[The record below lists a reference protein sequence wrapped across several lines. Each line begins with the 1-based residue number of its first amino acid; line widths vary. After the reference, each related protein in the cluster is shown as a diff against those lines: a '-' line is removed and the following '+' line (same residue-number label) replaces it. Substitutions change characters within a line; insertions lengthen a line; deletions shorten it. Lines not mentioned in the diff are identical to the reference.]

1 MLRFTLFISTLI
13 LSCFTHADS
22 ESTASEVDVKNNKR
36 FSIIHFND
44 LHSRFQG
51 FAPTIDFSPFATNN
65 DATKGGWSRIA
76 THVKQIKAEREQ
88 PVIGLNAGDFSMGSL
103 FHMGIRETG
112 MELQL
117 MKQIGIDITTLGN
130 HEFDL
135 GPDGLA
141 RILESAYKA
150 GGIPEIVYSNIV
162 FDPNATGD
170 DSLQQVFEQHQI
182 PPYIVKNINGVTVG
196 FYGMM
201 GNDAVEVSPFAKPLT
216 FKNTVETSK
225 QMVKVLREEHE
236 VDLVVFISHSGIW
249 QDKSISEDEIIAQ
262 QVDGIDVIVSGHTSK
277 ELKQPLN
284 VNNTI
289 IVHAG
294 AYGKFVGVM
303 DLSFETGNLVLE
315 NYHLQAI
322 DDAILGDEQV
332 QKQIDDYAKS
342 TIETLILTPESLE
355 FNQIVAETQFPLLVN
370 HAESNVGALVADSI
384 RWHLT
389 ELDPNNP
396 VAFAIESN
404 GLVRDHIL
412 VGETG
417 KISVADAF
425 SVMPLGI
432 GQDGSMGYP
441 LVSFYV
447 TAAEIKDALEVTTSV
462 VPLKGD
468 AFYLHVSG
476 LKYQYNP
483 NRIFFDRVT
492 GIQQLMPDG
501 SYQELDYSSNN
512 TKLYRVAA
520 NLYNATMMTLV
531 EDFTKGILT
540 IIPKDKNGVALD
552 GLTPAMVDAS
562 PEPGMQETK
571 QWVSLIRYLQS
582 FPDTNNNQIADIPES
597 YNNLAQR
604 TIAEP
609 SWHPFKLIGNGA
621 FITWLVS
628 LIILSIISALIWWP
642 IRWLWKG

>member
-1 MLRFTLFISTLI
+1 MLRFTLLLGTL
-13 LSCFTHADS
+13 LLPLASFAQADS
-22 ESTASEVDVKNNKR
+22 ANTKR

-51 FAPTIDFSPFATNN
+51 FAPTIDFSPYSRND

-76 THVKQIKAEREQ
+76 THVKQIKAERSQ

-141 RILESAYKA
+141 QILDSAYKA

-162 FDPNATGD
+162 FDPNAEGD
-170 DSLQQVFEQHQI
+170 DSLERVFEQRQI
-182 PPYIVKNINGVTVG
+182 PPYIVKDINGVKIG

-201 GNDAVEVSPFAKPLT
+201 GKDATEVSPFAKPLT
-216 FKNTVETSK
+216 FKDTIEVSK
-225 QMVKVLREEHE
+225 DMVKVLREQHQ

-249 QDKSISEDEIIAQ
+249 QDKSISEDEIAAQ
-262 QVDGIDVIVSGHTSK
+262 QVDGIDVIISGHTSH
-277 ELKQPLN
+277 ELAEPLN
-284 VNNTI
+284 VNDTL
-289 IVHAG
+289 IVHSG

-303 DLSFETGNLVLE
+303 DLALTNGKLNLE

-322 DDAILGDEQV
+322 DDAILGDTKV
-332 QKQIDDYAKS
+332 QKQIDEYAKT
-342 TIETLILTPESLE
+342 TIETLILAPESLE
-355 FNQIVAETQFPLLVN
+355 FNQIIAETDFPLLVN
-370 HAESNVGALVADSI
+370 HFESNVGALVADSI

-389 ELDPNNP
+389 ELSPADP

-404 GLVRDHIL
+404 GLVRDNIL

-432 GQDGSMGYP
+432 GKDSTMGYP

-462 VPLKGD
+462 VPLKGSD
-468 AFYLHVSG
+468 YFLHVSG
-476 LKYQYNP
+476 LKFQYNP
-483 NRIFFDRVT
+483 NRMLFDKVT

-501 SYQELDYSSNN
+501 SYQELDYSNN
-512 TKLYRVAA
+512 NKQLYRVAA
-520 NLYNATMMTLV
+520 NFYNATMMTLV
-531 EDFTKGILT
+531 ESFTKGILT
-540 IIPKDKNGVALD
+540 IVPKDKQGQPLA
-552 GLTPAMVDAS
+552 GLSEAIIDAS
-562 PEPGMQETK
+562 TEQGLQETK
-571 QWVSLIRYLQS
+571 QWVALIRYLQNL
-582 FPDTNNNQIADIPES
+582 PDTDNNQIADVPES
-597 YNNLAQR
+597 YKNLAPR
-604 TIAEP
+604 TIAQP
-609 SWHPFKLIGNGA
+609 SWHPYELVKNGA
-621 FITWLVS
+621 TITWVTVLFVFLFILGLLKLVTRV
-628 LIILSIISALIWWP
+628 I
-642 IRWLWKG
+642 KKK

>member
-1 MLRFTLFISTLI
+1 MLRFILFLGTLI
-13 LSCFTHADS
+13 
-22 ESTASEVDVKNNKR
+22 ASSSSYAQSQSNQDHR

-51 FAPTIDFSPFATNN
+51 FAPTIDFSPYRTNN

-76 THVKQIKAEREQ
+76 THVKEIKAQRQ
-88 PVIGLNAGDFSMGSL
+88 HPVIGLNAGDFSMGSL

-141 RILESAYKA
+141 RILDSAYKA

-162 FDPNATGD
+162 FDPNAPED
-170 DSLQQVFEQHQI
+170 DSLEQVFTQRQI
-182 PPYIVKNINGVTVG
+182 PPYIVKQINGVKVG

-216 FKNTVETSK
+216 FGDTIATSK
-225 QMVKVLREEHE
+225 QMVKVLREQHQ
-236 VDLVVFISHSGIW
+236 VDVVVFISHSGIW
-249 QDKSISEDEIIAQ
+249 QDKTISEDEIVAQ
-262 QVDGIDVIVSGHTSK
+262 QVDGIDVIISGHTSK
-277 ELKQPLN
+277 ELTQPLN
-284 VNNTI
+284 VNDTL

-303 DLSFETGNLVLE
+303 DLSFANGKLVLE
-315 NYHLQAI
+315 QYHLQAI
-322 DDAILGDEQV
+322 DDAILGDAKV
-332 QKQIDDYAKS
+332 QQQIDDYAKN
-342 TIETLILTPESLE
+342 TIETLILAPESLQ

-370 HAESNVGALVADSI
+370 EAESNVGALVADSI
-384 RWHLT
+384 RWHLSK
-389 ELDPNNP
+389 LDPDNP

-404 GLVRDHIL
+404 GLVRDNIL
-412 VGETG
+412 VGESG

-432 GQDGSMGYP
+432 GKDDSMGYP

-468 AFYLHVSG
+468 EYFLHVSG

-492 GIQQLMPDG
+492 AIQQLMPDG
-501 SYQELDYSSNN
+501 SYQELDYSANN

-562 PEPGMQETK
+562 PEAGLQETK
-571 QWVSLIRYLQS
+571 QWVALIRYLQS
-582 FPDTNNNQIADIPES
+582 FADTNNNGIADVPAS
-597 YNNLAQR
+597 YQNLAAR
-604 TIAEP
+604 TVAQP
-609 SWHPFKLIGNGA
+609 SWHPYKLIGNGTV
-621 FITWLVS
+621 ITWLVS
-628 LIILSIISALIWWP
+628 LIILSIISALVWWP
-642 IRWLWKG
+642 IRWLLNR

>member
-1 MLRFTLFISTLI
+1 MLRFILFIGTLLLSFYASASTEDK
-13 LSCFTHADS
+13 DS
-22 ESTASEVDVKNNKR
+22 KR

-51 FAPTIDFSPFATNN
+51 FAPTIDFSPYRINN

-76 THVKQIKAEREQ
+76 THVKQIKAERNH

-141 RILESAYKA
+141 RILDSAYNA
-150 GGIPEIVYSNIV
+150 GGIPEIVYSNIE
-162 FDPNATGD
+162 FDPDAAGD
-170 DSLQQVFEQHQI
+170 DSLQKVFEQRQI
-182 PPYIVKNINGVTVG
+182 PPYIVKDINGVKVG

-201 GNDAVEVSPFAKPLT
+201 GKDAVEVSPFAKPLT
-216 FKNTVETSK
+216 FKDTIATSK
-225 QMVKVLREEHE
+225 QMVQILRQQHK
-236 VDLVVFISHSGIW
+236 VDLVIFISHSGIW
-249 QDKSISEDEIIAQ
+249 QDKSISEDEIVAQ
-262 QVDGIDVIVSGHTSK
+262 QVDGIDVIVSGHTSR
-277 ELKQPLN
+277 ELPQPLN
-284 VNNTI
+284 VNDTL

-303 DLSFETGNLVLE
+303 DLQFSNGQLTLE

-322 DDAILGDEQV
+322 DDAIMGDAEV
-332 QKQIDDYAKS
+332 QKQIDDYAKT
-342 TIETLILTPESLE
+342 TIETLILAPESLE
-355 FNQIVAETQFPLLVN
+355 FNQIIAETKFPLLVN
-370 HAESNVGALVADSI
+370 HSESNVGALVADSI
-384 RWHLT
+384 RWHISQL
-389 ELDPNNP
+389 EPEDP

-404 GLVRDHIL
+404 GLVRDNIL

-432 GQDGSMGYP
+432 GQDDTMGYP

-462 VPLKGD
+462 VPLKGSEY
-468 AFYLHVSG
+468 FLHVSG
-476 LKYQYNP
+476 LKFQYNP
-483 NRIFFDRVT
+483 NRMFFDRVT

-501 SYQELDYSSNN
+501 SYQEMDYSSNN
-512 TKLYRVAA
+512 EKLYRVAA

-531 EDFTKGILT
+531 EDFTKGILA
-540 IIPKDKNGVALD
+540 IVPKDKQGKPLA
-552 GLTPAMVDAS
+552 GLSEAVVDAS
-562 PEPGMQETK
+562 PELGLQETK
-571 QWVSLIRYLQS
+571 QWVALIRYLQNL
-582 FPDTNNNQIADIPES
+582 PDTDNNQIANIPDS
-597 YNNLAQR
+597 YNNLSSR
-604 TIAEP
+604 TIAQP

-621 FITWLVS
+621 FITWLVT
-628 LIILSIISALIWWP
+628 LIIVSVISTAVWWP
-642 IRWLWKG
+642 AKWYLKR